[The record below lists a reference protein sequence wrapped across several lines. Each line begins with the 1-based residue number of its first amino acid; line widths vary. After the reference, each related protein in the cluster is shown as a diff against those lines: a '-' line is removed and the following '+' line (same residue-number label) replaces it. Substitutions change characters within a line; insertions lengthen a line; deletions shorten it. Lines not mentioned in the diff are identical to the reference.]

1 MFRCEMQFVPKA
13 NVNMSDHYE
22 CQITQ
27 FILEMGSNKLVVV
40 VERKTCLYCLILPF
54 SKSRMCHVKA
64 GLFL

>member
-1 MFRCEMQFVPKA
+1 
-13 NVNMSDHYE
+13 MSDHYE